1 MKAQTLAD
9 VVRVFD
15 PRSPLEGDKLTDYY
29 VDRPGNPLSRI
40 RTYLQ
45 GLALADQSVKLLFT
59 GHVGSGKST
68 ALNKLA
74 EELKRQFFI
83 VAFDANRSLN
93 IADLT
98 YVDLLL
104 GMTASLFRRAT
115 EADVIARA
123 PGQIIADVWEDIAH
137 FFSTAVMGA
146 TLAELPAPSELSVK
160 VNAQVL
166 EFQGKFASQAST
178 RDEIRRRVEP
188 RLMELLG
195 KMDLVAD
202 QVRINYRRPVLFFV
216 EGTDKPDLKCA
227 RDLFLEHTNSLTAF
241 RASAIYTFPVGLRYS
256 TDFNLIK
263 ESFNE
268 HFILPNVKVTNQ
280 DESDNSEGLHLLSDV
295 VSRRMQD
302 NLIGT
307 EARDRLVCAS
317 GGLMR
322 TLIRLVQRAAVHA
335 LGEGGQIIAPRNA
348 EAAINEEQ
356 ADFVAALETK
366 DYAILQARH
375 SDKRLSSD
383 EDIQRLLQS
392 RALLE
397 YANGQ
402 PWCDVHPAAL
412 PLVEKWAKSKPA
424 TP

>member
-15 PRSPLEGDKLTDYY
+15 PRSPLEGDRLTDYY
-29 VDRPGNPLSRI
+29 VDRPGNPLARI
-40 RTYLQ
+40 KTYVQ

-104 GMTASLFRRAT
+104 GMATSLFRRAT
-115 EADVIARA
+115 EADVLAKA
-123 PGQIIADVWEDIAH
+123 PAQVVAGVWEDVARFVSSAI
-137 FFSTAVMGA
+137 FGA
-146 TLAELPAPSELSVK
+146 SLPQVPTPAEWSVK
-160 VNAQVL
+160 VNAL
-166 EFQGKFASQAST
+166 AFEFQGKFASQAST
-178 RDEIRRRVEP
+178 RDEIRERVEP
-188 RLMELLG
+188 RLAELLD
-195 KMDLVAD
+195 KMNFVAD
-202 QVRINYRRPVLFFV
+202 QVHINYKRPVLFFV

-227 RDLFLEHTNSLTAF
+227 RELFLEHTNSLTTF
-241 RASAIYTFPVGLRYS
+241 HASAIYTFPVGLRYS
-256 TDFNLIK
+256 AEFNLIK
-263 ESFNE
+263 ESFND
-268 HFILPNVKVTNQ
+268 HLMLPNVKVTNA
-280 DESDNSEGLHLLSDV
+280 DESDNVEGLQLLSDV
-295 VSRRMQD
+295 VSRRMESRLM
-302 NLIGT
+302 NAR
-307 EARDRLVCAS
+307 ARDTMVRVS

-322 TLIRLVQRAAVHA
+322 TLIRLVQRAAVHS
-335 LGEGGQIIAPRNA
+335 LGEGSQTITQRNA

-412 PLVEKWAKSKPA
+412 PLVEKWTKSKPA